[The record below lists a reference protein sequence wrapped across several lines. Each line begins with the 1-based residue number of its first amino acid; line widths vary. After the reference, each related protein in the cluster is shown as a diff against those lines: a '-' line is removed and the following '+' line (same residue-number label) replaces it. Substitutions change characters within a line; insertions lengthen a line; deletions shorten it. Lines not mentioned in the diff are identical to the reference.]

1 MDQAAGQGASFSELI
16 DLASA
21 RLGGRALVA
30 SDDFFA
36 EKENLLKPEKAV
48 FIAGK
53 FTERG
58 KWMDGWESRR
68 KRDAG
73 HDWCTVALGRAGII
87 HGVNVDTSHFNGNQP
102 ESCVLEGAELPAVPE
117 PTVETVTGPG
127 VAWTPVTARTVL
139 NPSSEH
145 LIAALPGV
153 AGRRFTHVRLNIY
166 PDGGVAR
173 LRVHGQVLPDW
184 TRVRASGE
192 EVDLAAAENGGLVIA
207 CNDMH
212 FGSRHNMIMPGRA
225 ANMGD
230 GWETRRKRGLK
241 GGEHD
246 WAVVRFGHRGTV
258 SEVEVDTNHFKG
270 NFPESCQVEVC
281 DAQNLG
287 GGGVFDPAAHRWSVL
302 LARTRLEA
310 SRQHVYRRELDPAV
324 AAGVWTHARIKIF
337 PDGGISRLRLR
348 GRPIA

>member
-1 MDQAAGQGASFSELI
+1 MI

-21 RLGGRALVA
+21 RLGGRALVV
-30 SDDFFA
+30 SDEFFA

-73 HDWCTVALGRAGII
+73 HDWCIVALGRAGII
-87 HGVNVDTSHFNGNQP
+87 HGVNVDTGHFNGNQP
-102 ESCVLEGAELPAVPE
+102 ESCVLEATELPAATE
-117 PTVETVTGPG
+117 PTAEVVTGSG
-127 VAWTPVTARTVL
+127 VVWTPVIARTAL

-145 LIAALPGV
+145 LIEALPGV

-173 LRVHGQVLPDW
+173 LRVHGEVQPDW
-184 TRVRASGE
+184 AGVLASGE
-192 EVDLAAAENGGLVIA
+192 AVDLAAAENGGLVIA

-225 ANMGD
+225 AHMGD

-246 WAVVRFGHRGTV
+246 WAVVRLGHRGTI

-270 NFPESCQVEVC
+270 NFPESCSVEVC
-281 DAQNLG
+281 DAGATAGSG
-287 GGGVFDPAAHRWSVL
+287 GAFDPSEHAWTAL
-302 LARTRLEA
+302 LERTKLEA
-310 SRQHVYRRELDPAV
+310 SKQHVYRRELDPGAL
-324 AAGVWTHARIKIF
+324 AAVWTHARIKIF
-337 PDGGISRLRLR
+337 PDGGVSRLRLR
-348 GRPIA
+348 GRPVP